1 MEELSGN
8 FKKKG
13 YLNHYLYQGFKSV
26 LCTNQNA
33 ANYDISSTILF
44 YNYFNEIYDIKDKK
58 SITLNTE
65 YLKTDS
71 TVLSK
76 PPTEW
81 PVWQFSCVRKLR
93 NYYSF
98 IRIHGE
104 YFLIKYTLHG
114 VEIARKKVEY
124 SNVKNNFPI
133 VGVARDRFLILN
145 YSTREV
151 KEVMF
156 D

>member
-1 MEELSGN
+1 M
-8 FKKKG
+8 
-13 YLNHYLYQGFKSV
+13 
-26 LCTNQNA
+26 
-33 ANYDISSTILF
+33 DD
-44 YNYFNEIYDIKDKK
+44 YFNEF
-58 SITLNTE
+58 ITNMQMVQYLCICVSAPFIELGLN
-65 YLKTDS
+65 
-71 TVLSK
+71 
-76 PPTEW
+76 
-81 PVWQFSCVRKLR
+81 WQFSCVRKLR